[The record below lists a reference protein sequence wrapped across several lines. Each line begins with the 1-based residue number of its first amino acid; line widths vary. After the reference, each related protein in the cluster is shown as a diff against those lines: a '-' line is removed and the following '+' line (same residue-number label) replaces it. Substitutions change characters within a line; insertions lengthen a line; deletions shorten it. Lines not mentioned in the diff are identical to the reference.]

1 MIGNSINELISIAE
15 RQSDERLAQELNP
28 QTETGMLGPAW
39 LPASELAFRQK
50 IRAEAQAQ
58 PQTNPPVVQ
67 QLAQASMPPM
77 MPQQPMAQQGM
88 PQQMPPQQM
97 MPQQPMPPQMMAHG
111 GMVDGAT
118 QSEKD
123 ALLSIW
129 DKMTP
134 EQKEQM
140 MNKSSESDRERKFW
154 DAYEADPDSFAK
166 DAQYY
171 DILQKDRQSA
181 GDLIGYANGGHVNV
195 GQRLGPLM
203 SPDDLLRRTFPQLYP
218 VPVSPDQQIVDSAI
232 DQLMANQPNIA
243 DQANKN
249 AQENEMLRNRL
260 ARMEEESEQYNQ
272 SSPATISPPLTVM
285 GKDQVGGGIS
295 GIDPD
300 DIPNAGNLDID
311 AEGNIIEEKG
321 ILARINKEL
330 GKVADTLPSS
340 TGMGPYS
347 GSYAQVDPISNEELL
362 EGATDAPYAEDITPL
377 GRDIR
382 RKFRE
387 IAGYGTI
394 EETEKEILAR
404 QIEKEQGKN
413 LDQIQSSGDTTGYLF
428 QEGLSDEDLERY
440 SKAEEFYEGLMG
452 EGRPTGFSP
461 LQRIGE
467 SDSKTISRYFANNP
481 DQYAELQALQK
492 EHGEQEGLLLFAEQ
506 NMKSDDKEPTEAQ
519 VLEEIQVTAQKRGP
533 LVDQDGGPPKGTII
547 NKTTDGTDVTAKAS
561 TVQSS
566 TTGRALQDD
575 ALLAEQQRLDELKE
589 QIFKGNM
596 DRKWMAIAAG
606 AFNAAQKGAPTLMQ
620 GLADL
625 GGGVTQELQKMDK
638 EDQDR
643 AMALYEIYLQEATL
657 AESKR
662 KTDLTYEAAMYGH
675 SIDSLKDIADR
686 VGKNAKDVL
695 DATKAFNTAQ
705 KNKTLG
711 DFGTEQYVG
720 ALIDY
725 ADMGVTSAALEYNQE
740 VGKLN
745 AKEKEILSDIE
756 DFDPNN
762 PDHIKEARE
771 EMTEYLNDNP
781 SMKLLY
787 NDYWSKR
794 ATQDE
799 KGKTIPFDIS
809 SSLIIR
815 PPTG

>member
-77 MPQQPMAQQGM
+77 MPQQPMAPQGM
-88 PQQMPPQQM
+88 PQQMP
-97 MPQQPMPPQMMAHG
+97 PQQPMPPQMMAHG

-311 AEGNIIEEKG
+311 AEGNIVDPVEYSPDG
-321 ILARINKEL
+321 NRINFSSL
-330 GKVADTLPSS
+330 LLP
-340 TGMGPYS
+340 T
-347 GSYAQVDPISNEELL
+347 DPVGYLNPQARLYQAYQATDEDLL
-362 EGATDAPYAEDITPL
+362 NIATDAPYA
-377 GRDIR
+377 
-382 RKFRE
+382 
-387 IAGYGTI
+387 
-394 EETEKEILAR
+394 
-404 QIEKEQGKN
+404 
-413 LDQIQSSGDTTGYLF
+413 
-428 QEGLSDEDLERY
+428 
-440 SKAEEFYEGLMG
+440 
-452 EGRPTGFSP
+452 
-461 LQRIGE
+461 
-467 SDSKTISRYFANNP
+467 
-481 DQYAELQALQK
+481 
-492 EHGEQEGLLLFAEQ
+492 
-506 NMKSDDKEPTEAQ
+506 
-519 VLEEIQVTAQKRGP
+519 
-533 LVDQDGGPPKGTII
+533 
-547 NKTTDGTDVTAKAS
+547 
-561 TVQSS
+561 
-566 TTGRALQDD
+566 
-575 ALLAEQQRLDELKE
+575 
-589 QIFKGNM
+589 
-596 DRKWMAIAAG
+596 
-606 AFNAAQKGAPTLMQ
+606 
-620 GLADL
+620 
-625 GGGVTQELQKMDK
+625 
-638 EDQDR
+638 
-643 AMALYEIYLQEATL
+643 
-657 AESKR
+657 
-662 KTDLTYEAAMYGH
+662 
-675 SIDSLKDIADR
+675 
-686 VGKNAKDVL
+686 
-695 DATKAFNTAQ
+695 
-705 KNKTLG
+705 
-711 DFGTEQYVG
+711 
-720 ALIDY
+720 
-725 ADMGVTSAALEYNQE
+725 
-740 VGKLN
+740 
-745 AKEKEILSDIE
+745 
-756 DFDPNN
+756 
-762 PDHIKEARE
+762 
-771 EMTEYLNDNP
+771 
-781 SMKLLY
+781 
-787 NDYWSKR
+787 
-794 ATQDE
+794 
-799 KGKTIPFDIS
+799 
-809 SSLIIR
+809 
-815 PPTG
+815 

>member
-362 EGATDAPYAEDITPL
+362 EGATDAPYAEDTTPL

-382 RKFRE
+382 RTFRE

-461 LQRIGE
+461 LQDRFE

-481 DQYAELQALQK
+481 DQ
-492 EHGEQEGLLLFAEQ
+492 
-506 NMKSDDKEPTEAQ
+506 
-519 VLEEIQVTAQKRGP
+519 
-533 LVDQDGGPPKGTII
+533 
-547 NKTTDGTDVTAKAS
+547 
-561 TVQSS
+561 
-566 TTGRALQDD
+566 
-575 ALLAEQQRLDELKE
+575 
-589 QIFKGNM
+589 
-596 DRKWMAIAAG
+596 
-606 AFNAAQKGAPTLMQ
+606 
-620 GLADL
+620 
-625 GGGVTQELQKMDK
+625 
-638 EDQDR
+638 
-643 AMALYEIYLQEATL
+643 
-657 AESKR
+657 
-662 KTDLTYEAAMYGH
+662 
-675 SIDSLKDIADR
+675 
-686 VGKNAKDVL
+686 
-695 DATKAFNTAQ
+695 
-705 KNKTLG
+705 
-711 DFGTEQYVG
+711 
-720 ALIDY
+720 
-725 ADMGVTSAALEYNQE
+725 
-740 VGKLN
+740 
-745 AKEKEILSDIE
+745 
-756 DFDPNN
+756 
-762 PDHIKEARE
+762 
-771 EMTEYLNDNP
+771 
-781 SMKLLY
+781 
-787 NDYWSKR
+787 
-794 ATQDE
+794 
-799 KGKTIPFDIS
+799 
-809 SSLIIR
+809 
-815 PPTG
+815 